1 MKPITKTVLAS
12 SLATLG
18 ATQAQATLLF
28 DEADALFGK
37 VQSNPTQLPAQPAL
51 VKGNPGTSFFAIGAS
66 ASRTPF
72 IFTLQADCA
81 AASASASF
89 ADASASVTAGGGC
102 SGLDVGA
109 ALLKLGT
116 SDFSGLFGF
125 GFVGDPWQAVRT
137 GDASASS
144 SASASASSSAS
155 ASGSSST
162 SGSSSASGGTT
173 GGGPSPLLLGPM
185 ISFFDAQQ
193 KLILSFELPLPGPGL
208 PPLRIKGEALDDG
221 QIYLGIS
228 STLPYRLTTSFSVP
242 EPATGALLAIGGLAA
257 AAARA
262 RRRTSRDT
270 PG

>member
-1 MKPITKTVLAS
+1 MKPITKTMLAS

-51 VKGNPGTSFFAIGAS
+51 VKGGPGTSFFAIGAS

-89 ADASASVTAGGGC
+89 ASASASVTTGGGC

-144 SASASASSSAS
+144 SASASDSSSAS
-155 ASGSSST
+155 ASGS
-162 SGSSSASGGTT
+162 GSSSTSGGTT

-228 STLPYRLTTSFSVP
+228 STLPYRLTTSFTIP

-257 AAARA
+257 AAAARA
-262 RRRTSRDT
+262 RHRAGRDT